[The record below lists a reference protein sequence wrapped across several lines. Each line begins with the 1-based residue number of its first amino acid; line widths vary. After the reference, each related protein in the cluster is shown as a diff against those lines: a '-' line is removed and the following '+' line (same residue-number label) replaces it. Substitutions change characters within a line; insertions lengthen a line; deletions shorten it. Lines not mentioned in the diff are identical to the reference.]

1 MGINNRSS
9 QILDRSSTAAA
20 QVVGLDPLSSVLR
33 TVRLRGAVFFLWE
46 VSSPLTTTVPRGERF
61 APVVLPG
68 SQQIV
73 SYHVIVEGACWGGL
87 IGEPPIR
94 LRTGDVLLVPRGD
107 AYVMGT
113 SAGACR
119 QARVDEKEA
128 LGFFRL
134 MATGELP
141 FVIEDGGGGPDRAR
155 VVCGFLGCDVRPFNP
170 LVAALPAIVR
180 LGPSRGDNDRLRRL
194 TDYAIAEAR
203 HPGPGSGGVLTRLG
217 ELMFVEVI
225 RRCLAELSG
234 EGWPAGLRDPVVGR
248 CLALLHRRPADPWTL
263 ASLARAVAVSR
274 SGLARRFTESMGEP
288 PIRYLTRWRLQLAA
302 DLLRDASLNLE
313 TVAHRVGYGSATA
326 FSRSFKRIVGMTPG
340 EWRHTEP

>member
-9 QILDRSSTAAA
+9 KLLDRSSTEAA

-134 MATGELP
+134 MATG
-141 FVIEDGGGGPDRAR
+141 
-155 VVCGFLGCDVRPFNP
+155 
-170 LVAALPAIVR
+170 
-180 LGPSRGDNDRLRRL
+180 
-194 TDYAIAEAR
+194 
-203 HPGPGSGGVLTRLG
+203 
-217 ELMFVEVI
+217 
-225 RRCLAELSG
+225 
-234 EGWPAGLRDPVVGR
+234 
-248 CLALLHRRPADPWTL
+248 
-263 ASLARAVAVSR
+263 
-274 SGLARRFTESMGEP
+274 
-288 PIRYLTRWRLQLAA
+288 
-302 DLLRDASLNLE
+302 
-313 TVAHRVGYGSATA
+313 
-326 FSRSFKRIVGMTPG
+326 
-340 EWRHTEP
+340 